1 MFLGS
6 LSNDDDDVKND
17 SIIYKRNQSRM
28 SGSVGYANGS
38 KNVFKLKNAATAF
51 NSKRKYEKLAVV
63 LRVPKTT

>member
-17 SIIYKRNQSRM
+17 SIIYKRKSRM